1 MEGGVEK
8 LAPERCSVEG
18 ETTFRWAYA
27 QKFCFDLYFLDYPLT
42 GTPHFFFLSRLSLVL
57 RIFRTKVVYLVLR
70 SSSDRVRIFLPLARK
85 ILAI

>member
-42 GTPHFFFLSRLSLVL
+42 GTPQFFFCLVCPW
-57 RIFRTKVVYLVLR
+57 YLGY
-70 SSSDRVRIFLPLARK
+70 SEQK
-85 ILAI
+85 